1 MNLFV
6 VDDEK
11 HALNYIVTILKE
23 TYPKAEI
30 FPFCKTKDAIKMAS
44 DIKCDVAFL
53 DIRIDDKNGIE
64 LAKEL
69 KDINGKTNIIF
80 TTAYIEYALDA
91 YKVYASDYLMKPVSS
106 NTIIRAMEHLRDP
119 IKPEADNK
127 LRIQCFGNFEVFSG
141 DSPVHFKRSKTKE
154 LMAYLVD
161 RKGSTCRVNEIAAVL
176 WEEEADSDSLKSNLR
191 NLISDLKKTLS
202 SVNAESVLVKERN
215 ALSINPDM
223 VVCDY
228 YDFIQQIPY
237 AVNSYHGEYMTQF
250 SWAEFTLAY
259 IENNCK

>member
-30 FPFCKTKDAIKMAS
+30 FPFCKTKDAVKKAS

-53 DIRIDDKNGIE
+53 DIRMDAKNGIE

-69 KDINGKTNIIF
+69 KEINGETNIIF

-106 NTIIRAMEHLRDP
+106 NIIIRAMEHLRNP
-119 IKPEADNK
+119 IKPKADNK
-127 LRIQCFGNFEVFSG
+127 LKRI
-141 DSPVHFKRSKTKE
+141 
-154 LMAYLVD
+154 
-161 RKGSTCRVNEIAAVL
+161 
-176 WEEEADSDSLKSNLR
+176 
-191 NLISDLKKTLS
+191 LS
-202 SVNAESVLVKERN
+202 R
-215 ALSINPDM
+215 
-223 VVCDY
+223 
-228 YDFIQQIPY
+228 
-237 AVNSYHGEYMTQF
+237 
-250 SWAEFTLAY
+250 
-259 IENNCK
+259 